1 MEIQLT
7 ALRKTLDEQKVQMKS
22 IKDQLEALGIKQEQ
36 ISLDVLSQ
44 EDRDEYLAFE
54 RELKDITNLVK
65 KVDLSQS
72 VKRPKKR
79 QMV

>member
-1 MEIQLT
+1 MEMQLE
-7 ALRKTLDEQKVQMKS
+7 ALRKTLDEQKAQMKS
-22 IKDQLEALGIKQEQ
+22 IKDELEALGIKQQ
-36 ISLDVLSQ
+36 HVSLDVLSQ
-44 EDRDEYLAFE
+44 DERDEYLAFE